1 MAAGALALSVATAR
15 DSLERSGVALRVEV
29 CHIPVAW
36 FAGPG
41 LGAGVK
47 RVSEPRA

>member
-29 CHIPVAW
+29 CHNPVARL
-36 FAGPG
+36 AGPG
-41 LGAGVK
+41 LGAGVN
-47 RVSEPRA
+47 RV